1 MSAKMRKK
9 RTIGR
14 RNSGVEI
21 EMLRKKFLQKSRM
34 ILCGLCV
41 LCCFAC
47 GNGGTEES
55 QNPTGGTTGGGDD
68 TPLITPAAPPPSQVY
83 FSIHSQ
89 QAVRPIS
96 PFIYG
101 INGHDFTGRP
111 SNLTL
116 TRSGGNR
123 MTAYNWE
130 TNASNAG
137 ADWYHQNDAYL
148 GGGETPGGSV
158 TPAIDAAIA
167 NQAGSIVTVPM
178 IGYVAADKN
187 GDGDVNQTANYLQER
202 FHPSYPRKT
211 SPLQTQPNTTDSA
224 VYQDEWIYFLQQRYP
239 GRLGSSIAPIFFSLD
254 NEPDL
259 WASTH
264 PRLRGDANGSQGE
277 GVGYAELIELTI
289 DYADAIKEVEP
300 LSIVF
305 GPVNYGW
312 QGMVNLQDAADAGT
326 PDEPGDLDFIGTY
339 LEAMAAAERNH
350 DLRLIDALDIHWY
363 PEAGAYDGNG
373 QWTRITSDSE
383 DSSVV
388 SARLQ
393 APRSLWDAT
402 YTEQSWITQHSTQGQ
417 PIELLPRLRAAIDA
431 FYPGTQIAITEYY
444 YGGGDHI
451 SGALAQA
458 DVLGIFGRE
467 GVFAA
472 TLWRI
477 GSSSHSFIYG
487 GFEMYR
493 DLNGN
498 HTGFGDTSIRA
509 LNSDPV
515 DTSVF
520 ASVDANNDERL
531 VIVCINKTDAAI
543 TAGISVTHIIAFSNA
558 EVFVLTDAAPSPQSA
573 GRNNILLTNA
583 FQYAMPPFSVS
594 TLVLTP

>member
-1 MSAKMRKK
+1 
-9 RTIGR
+9 
-14 RNSGVEI
+14 
-21 EMLRKKFLQKSRM
+21 ML
-34 ILCGLCV
+34 LCGLCL
-41 LCCFAC
+41 LCCLAC
-47 GNGGTEES
+47 GNGGTEEG
-55 QNPTGGTTGGGDD
+55 QNPTGGTAGGGDD
-68 TPLITPAAPPPSQVY
+68 ATLITPAAPPPSQVY

-101 INGHDFTGRP
+101 INGHDFTSRP
-111 SNLTL
+111 SNLAL

-148 GGGETPGGSV
+148 GGGETPGGAV
-158 TPAIDAAIA
+158 TAAIDAAIA

-178 IGYVAADKN
+178 IGYVAADKD

-202 FHPSYPRKT
+202 FHLSYPRKS
-211 SPLQTQPNTTDSA
+211 SPLQTQPDTTDSA

-239 GRLGSSIAPIFFSLD
+239 GRVGSAIAPIFFSLD

-264 PRLRGDANGSQGE
+264 PRLRGEAYGSQGE
-277 GVGYAELIELTI
+277 GIGYAELIELTI
-289 DYADAIKEVEP
+289 AYADAIKEVAP

-326 PDEPGDLDFIGTY
+326 PDEPGDLDFIETY
-339 LEAMAAAERNH
+339 LEAMAAAESNH
-350 DLRLIDALDIHWY
+350 GLRLIDALDIHWY

-383 DSSVV
+383 DTSVV

-393 APRSLWDAT
+393 APRSLWDTT
-402 YTEQSWITQHSTQGQ
+402 YTEQSWITQYSTQGQ

-498 HTGFGDTSIRA
+498 HKGFGDTSIQA

-558 EVFVLTDAAPSPQSA
+558 EVFVLTDTAPSPQSA
-573 GRNNILLTNA
+573 GRNDILLTNA